1 MLEGVVGGVVRSKLS
16 IEIAQ
21 DSDAYGVVHALIV
34 LEGKQRPGISESRKV
49 RCVMPRRIQAR
60 GPEAVQLQGLPEPA
74 DGKGPRQAILQ
85 LILESEE

>member
-1 MLEGVVGGVVRSKLS
+1 MLERVGSGVVGSELR

-34 LEGKQRPGISESRKV
+34 LEGKQRPGISELRKV

-60 GPEAVQLQGLPEPA
+60 EAGGCSTVLRDYLSLL
-74 DGKGPRQAILQ
+74 K
-85 LILESEE
+85 